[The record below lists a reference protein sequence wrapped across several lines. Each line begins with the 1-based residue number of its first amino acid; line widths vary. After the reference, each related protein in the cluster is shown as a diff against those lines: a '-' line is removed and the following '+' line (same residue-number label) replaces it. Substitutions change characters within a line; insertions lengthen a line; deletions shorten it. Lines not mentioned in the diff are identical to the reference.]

1 MPVDPTPYAA
11 FGVMGGLLFAV
22 VVLTALLWRLFNK
35 QSDMFEQRDKVLMD
49 FVNEHRRESSAS
61 LDNIANKVAKSQ
73 EDLGATLSLSLS
85 EIKTVMSQLSRRM
98 GDFMLTST
106 VLTKVD
112 QMRKKGDPLDEA
124 TVEKVVR
131 SVLSE
136 QTSRER

>member
-1 MPVDPTPYAA
+1 MPIDPTPYAA

-22 VVLTALLWRLFNK
+22 VVLTALLWRLFAR
-35 QSDMFEQRDKVLMD
+35 QSDMFEKRDQVLMD
-49 FVNEHRRESSAS
+49 FVNDHRKESSAS

-73 EDLGATLSLSLS
+73 EDLGATLSLSLG

-112 QMRKKGDPLDEA
+112 QMRRKGDSLDE
-124 TVEKVVR
+124 TVIEKVVR
-131 SVLSE
+131 SVLSD
-136 QTSRER
+136 QQNRER